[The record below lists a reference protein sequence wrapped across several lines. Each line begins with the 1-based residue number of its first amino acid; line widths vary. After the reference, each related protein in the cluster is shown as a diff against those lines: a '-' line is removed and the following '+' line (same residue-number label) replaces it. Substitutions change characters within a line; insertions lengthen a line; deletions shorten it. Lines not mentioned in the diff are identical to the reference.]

1 MSENESRP
9 LERWSMAQIRWSG
22 RTADVVNAYKANAEI
37 SELRAKAAAMDRTL
51 AAWGMTWEEYQT
63 GTDAP
68 AHGREPNVD
77 SEETRVEAGGTGQAR
92 EPRTETEAR

>member
-1 MSENESRP
+1 MTPEQIKRVMGLVLQYGLRKWSEALFIDDCDQVVKNYE
-9 LERWSMAQIRWSG
+9 A
-22 RTADVVNAYKANAEI
+22 ADVA
-37 SELRAKAAAMDRTL
+37 R
-51 AAWGMTWEEYQT
+51 EYQT

-92 EPRTETEAR
+92 EPRTETKAR